1 MSKSIKVETNI
12 ARLTRKV
19 SAQAFQRGRFAMAN
33 QVGMDSNKFIPKKT
47 GALRRSQVIAIDGSF
62 ISWNATYAKPQYHT
76 SGGWHYS
83 TPDTGPRWDQV
94 AKNRYMGAWKKA
106 FLKGAS
112 L

>member
-12 ARLTRKV
+12 AKLTRKI
-19 SAQAFQRGRFAMAN
+19 SPQAFNFGRLTLAN

-62 ISWNATYAKPQYHT
+62 IIWNATYANPQYYA
-76 SGGWHYS
+76 SGSWYYS
-83 TPDTGPRWDQV
+83 TPGTGPRWDQV

-106 FLKGAS
+106 FLKGAG